1 MVSLV
6 YRNAPVP
13 KDRGKIFPL
22 QVSESD
28 SVAHL
33 VKTEST
39 VRMGVL
45 HEVTGHTSRS
55 FLRGDF
61 PVTVGFNLR
70 LDVADRSAKVTD
82 SESGL
87 RLVGS
92 EALAAGKVVDDPT
105 LLGESVTHNIE
116 SPKLSADLE

>member
-28 SVAHL
+28 SVAVL
-33 VKTEST
+33 VET
-39 VRMGVL
+39 VHAVTRMGIL

-70 LDVADRSAKVTD
+70 LDVADRSAKVAD

-116 SPKLSADLE
+116 SPKLGA